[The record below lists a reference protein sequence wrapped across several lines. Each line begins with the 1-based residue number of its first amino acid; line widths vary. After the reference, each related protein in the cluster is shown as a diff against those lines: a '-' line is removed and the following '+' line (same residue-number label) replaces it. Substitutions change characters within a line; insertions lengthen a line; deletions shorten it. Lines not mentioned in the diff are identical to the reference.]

1 MALSKKQRAILREKF
16 GGKCAYCGC
25 ELPDRWH
32 ADHVVPVVR
41 KLKTVKTGLNTY
53 KLTSTNE
60 MHHPENDK
68 LENMFPACV
77 ECNLY
82 KHAASIE
89 CFRSMII
96 NGFRGA
102 VNRSQSLRCAQRFG
116 MLTVTPA
123 ADAEIVFWFEKFE
136 QQAAPSANS
145 KNIAG

>member
-1 MALSKKQRAILREKF
+1 MTKLTKKQRAVIREKF

-25 ELPDRWH
+25 ELPERWH

-41 KLKTVKTGLNTY
+41 KLKAVKTGHHTY
-53 KLTSTNE
+53 KLVSTGE
-60 MHHPENDK
+60 MHYPENDK

-82 KHAASIE
+82 KHAASVE
-89 CFRSMII
+89 CFRKMIVD
-96 NGFRGA
+96 GFRGA

-123 ADAEIVFWFEKFE
+123 ADADVIFWFEKY
-136 QQAAPSANS
+136 QAEKESAR
-145 KNIAG
+145 

>member
-1 MALSKKQRAILREKF
+1 MTKLTKKQRAVIREKF

-25 ELPDRWH
+25 ELPERWH

-41 KLKTVKTGLNTY
+41 KLKAVKTDHHTY
-53 KLTSTNE
+53 KLVSTGE
-60 MHHPENDK
+60 MHYPENDK

-82 KHAASIE
+82 KHAASVE
-89 CFRSMII
+89 CFRKMIVD
-96 NGFRGA
+96 GFRGA

-123 ADAEIVFWFEKFE
+123 ADADVIFWFEKY
-136 QQAAPSANS
+136 QAEKESAR
-145 KNIAG
+145 